1 VRGGEGVR
9 ARYGAIRGHR
19 EGRERGEGGRVGQ
32 GPGEG
37 ALAHLRVEERDEL
50 RRHELV
56 EALQEGVGL
65 LADRRG
71 HAVVRHQAHVLV
83 LVLVG
88 HGDVTPVRHQV
99 VRAHLRRQGEGKG
112 GLKGVR

>member
-1 VRGGEGVR
+1 MRGGDGVR

-19 EGRERGEGGRVGQ
+19 EGRERGGREGGERVGQ
-32 GPGEG
+32 GPGQG
-37 ALAHLRVEERDEL
+37 AGAHLRVEERDEL

-56 EALQEGVGL
+56 EAFQEGVGL

-83 LVLVG
+83 LVLVR
-88 HGDVTPVRHQV
+88 HGDVAPVRH
-99 VRAHLRRQGEGKG
+99 
-112 GLKGVR
+112 